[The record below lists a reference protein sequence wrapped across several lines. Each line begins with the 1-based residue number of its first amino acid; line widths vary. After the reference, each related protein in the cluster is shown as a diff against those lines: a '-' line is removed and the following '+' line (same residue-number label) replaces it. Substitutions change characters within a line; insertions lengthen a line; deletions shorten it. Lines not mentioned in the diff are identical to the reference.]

1 MSKIYWIAEYGATF
15 AEFFLSTI
23 FCGTFIENTA
33 MKKNLTRRILAS
45 VLAATVMLI
54 INQFELY
61 SPITAIFGFTS
72 IVIMEIAVYPKN
84 KIKAAIWSVIY
95 LLLIAMI
102 DGIIVSLL
110 SYAFHIPT
118 AVICEKMSL
127 YRLVAVTA
135 SKIFLMFLT
144 IIINKLLVKK
154 SSLQKRYFIILFGVT
169 AIMLVLTVTVSFIDI
184 QNESINSYV
193 STLLFFMMLILI
205 IVIFFGAFKLT
216 SHYEEQQQ
224 LRLTILK
231 NEMLEQSME
240 ETEQIFEIWQRKLH
254 DFKHQ
259 IIDLMS
265 LAERDDM
272 EGIKSYL
279 EKQNDLLGK
288 KLFYYKTGNDTVD
301 SILYIKQKM
310 AENSGITFIINAE
323 IPENCKIASEHFASI
338 LGNLLDNA
346 LEASANEETPF
357 IEVKIK
363 QVEGFLV
370 ISISNKCTKDEV
382 TLETVKADKKLH
394 GIGLS
399 SVKHTVKHYN
409 GEFSFIH
416 RNNVFSVNVM
426 LPL

>member
-1 MSKIYWIAEYGATF
+1 MSRIYWIAEYGATF

-23 FCGTFIENTA
+23 FCGTFIENA
-33 MKKNLTRRILAS
+33 DLKKNLFRRIFAS
-45 VLAATVMLI
+45 TLAAAIILI
-54 INQFELY
+54 INHVELY
-61 SPITAIFGFTS
+61 SPVTALLGF
-72 IVIMEIAVYPKN
+72 VIIAVMQIAVYPSRKLRV
-84 KIKAAIWSVIY
+84 ALWSMIY
-95 LLLIAMI
+95 LLLIAMT
-102 DGIIVSLL
+102 DGIIVSML

-118 AVICEKMSL
+118 ADIYEEMSL
-127 YRLVAVTA
+127 YRLVALAA

-144 IIINKLLVKK
+144 VILNKLLAKK
-154 SSLQKRYFIILFGVT
+154 GTIKKRYFINLFGVT
-169 AIMLVLTVTVSFIDI
+169 AVMLVLTVTVTFIEI
-184 QNESINSYV
+184 QDESVNSYV
-193 STLLFFMMLILI
+193 STLFFFMMLFLI

-216 SHYEEQQQ
+216 THYEDQQQ
-224 LRLTILK
+224 LKLTTLK

-265 LAERDDM
+265 LAEHDDM
-272 EGIKSYL
+272 EGIKRYL

-323 IPENCKIASEHFASI
+323 IPEDCKIRSEHFASI

-346 LEASANEETPF
+346 LEASADEENPF

-363 QVEGFLV
+363 QVEKFLI
-370 ISISNKCTKDEV
+370 ISISNKCTKNNV
-382 TLETVKADKKLH
+382 SFETTKKDKKLH
-394 GIGLS
+394 GIGLH
-399 SVKHTVKHYN
+399 SVKHTVKYYN
-409 GEFSFIH
+409 GD
-416 RNNVFSVNVM
+416 FSVKHKNNMFNANVM
-426 LPL
+426 LPM

>member
-1 MSKIYWIAEYGATF
+1 MNRVYWIAEYGATF

-23 FCGTFIENTA
+23 FCGTFIENTELNE
-33 MKKNLTRRILAS
+33 NLFRGIFAS
-45 VLAATVMLI
+45 TLAAAIIFI
-54 INQFELY
+54 INHVELY
-61 SPITAIFGFTS
+61 SPITALLGF
-72 IVIMEIAVYPKN
+72 VLIAVMQITVYPKN
-84 KIKAAIWSVIY
+84 KIRAAIWAVIY
-95 LLLIAMI
+95 LLLIAMV
-102 DGIIVSLL
+102 DSIIVSTL

-118 AVICEKMSL
+118 ADIYEEMSL
-127 YRLVAVTA
+127 YRLVALAA

-144 IIINKLLVKK
+144 VILNKLLARKGTI
-154 SSLQKRYFIILFGVT
+154 QKRYFIILFGVT
-169 AIMLVLTVTVSFIDI
+169 AVMLVLTVTVTFIDI
-184 QNESINSYV
+184 QNESVNSYV

-216 SHYEEQQQ
+216 THYEDQQQ
-224 LRLTILK
+224 FKLTTLK

-265 LAERDDM
+265 LAEHDDM
-272 EGIKSYL
+272 EGIKRYL
-279 EKQNDLLGK
+279 AKQNDLLGK

-323 IPENCKIASEHFASI
+323 IPDNCKIASGHFASI

-346 LEASANEETPF
+346 LEASADEEKPF

-363 QVEGFLV
+363 QVEKFLV
-370 ISISNKCTKDEV
+370 ISISNKCTRTDIS
-382 TLETVKADKKLH
+382 LETTKSNKKLH
-394 GIGLS
+394 GIGLN
-399 SVKHTVKHYN
+399 SVRHTVKRYN
-409 GEFSFIH
+409 GEFSVQH
-416 RNNVFSVNVM
+416 KNNMFSANIM
-426 LPL
+426 IPM